1 MSKATLHSCVMCQ
14 AHEVRYFTKLQGQG
28 DEFIRPGLGSLRK
41 RARTTV
47 LYLRVRPRLDP
58 GPSRTARTMRAALVR
73 SWAIGIAV
81 CVCVNCLIYLYS
93 ISQSITVLS
102 SGSIPAH
109 ASAACCHR
117 SMIILDR
124 TLVGDRSRASRNSYV
139 QMGCTQSVVPIPSV
153 YLCLSSKAELTPAS
167 VNPGMPSARTHYFTG
182 APVGQAHCPGPPR

>member
-58 GPSRTARTMRAALVR
+58 GPSRTART
-73 SWAIGIAV
+73 ICV

-153 YLCLSSKAELTPAS
+153 YLCLVSL
-167 VNPGMPSARTHYFTG
+167 AR
-182 APVGQAHCPGPPR
+182 RN